1 MDLGALESEARELT
15 TNLDEIGIIDLGM
28 EIINNDILDLIQG
41 AGIEEDVIENS
52 YTETEPQSLIDI
64 VSKSSISDE
73 NKGLFFT
80 WYIGTVTTILSKKN
94 SPEAPKAP
102 KAPEYPKPFLTR
114 PAPHAPR
121 GLRAIRAKRGPHAAN
136 GYNGNTENTPRP
148 RKSRKRKSRK
158 AKARKATRRK

>member
-1 MDLGALESEARELT
+1 MDLNALEKQATDLT
-15 TNLDEIGIIDLGM
+15 VILDDIQIIDLGM
-28 EIINNDILDLIQG
+28 EIINNNILELMQG
-41 AGIEEDVIENS
+41 AGIEEDVIDNS

-80 WYIGTVTTILSKKN
+80 WYIGTVTTILSKTN
-94 SPEAPKAP
+94 SP

-121 GLRAIRAKRGPHAAN
+121 GLRAISAKRGKYKNNN
-136 GYNGNTENTPRP
+136 GYNGNNETNGNTRRQ
-148 RKSRKRKSRK
+148 RKRKRKSRK
-158 AKARKATRRK
+158 ARK

>member
-1 MDLGALESEARELT
+1 MDLNDLEKQATDLT
-15 TNLDEIGIIDLGM
+15 VTLDDIQIIDLGM
-28 EIINNDILDLIQG
+28 EIINNNILELMQG
-41 AGIEEDVIENS
+41 AGIEEDVIDNS

-80 WYIGTVTTILSKKN
+80 WYIGTVTTILSKTN
-94 SPEAPKAP
+94 SPQAP

-121 GLRAIRAKRGPHAAN
+121 GLRAISAKRGKYKNNN
-136 GYNGNTENTPRP
+136 GYNGNNETNGNTR
-148 RKSRKRKSRK
+148 RKRKRKSRK
-158 AKARKATRRK
+158 ARK

>member
-1 MDLGALESEARELT
+1 MDLNALEKQATDLT
-15 TNLDEIGIIDLGM
+15 VTLDDIQIIDLGM
-28 EIINNDILDLIQG
+28 EIINNNILELMQG
-41 AGIEEDVIENS
+41 AGIEEDVIDNS

-80 WYIGTVTTILSKKN
+80 WYIGTVTTILSKTN
-94 SPEAPKAP
+94 SPDAPQAP

-121 GLRAIRAKRGPHAAN
+121 GLRAISAKRGKYKNNN
-136 GYNGNTENTPRP
+136 GYNGNNETNGNTR
-148 RKSRKRKSRK
+148 RQRMRKRKSRK
-158 AKARKATRRK
+158 ARK

>member
-15 TNLDEIGIIDLGM
+15 TNLDDIQIIDLGM
-28 EIINNDILDLIQG
+28 EIINNNILELMQG
-41 AGIEEDVIENS
+41 AGIEEDVIDNS

-80 WYIGTVTTILSKKN
+80 WYIGTVTTILSKTN
-94 SPEAPKAP
+94 SPDAPQAP

-121 GLRAIRAKRGPHAAN
+121 GLRAISAKRGKYKNNN
-136 GYNGNTENTPRP
+136 GYNGNNETNGNTR
-148 RKSRKRKSRK
+148 RQRMRKRKSRK
-158 AKARKATRRK
+158 ARK

>member
-1 MDLGALESEARELT
+1 MDLNALEKQATDLT
-15 TNLDEIGIIDLGM
+15 VRLDDIQIIDLGM
-28 EIINNDILDLIQG
+28 EIINNNILELMQA
-41 AGIEEDVIENS
+41 AGIEEDVIDNS

-80 WYIGTVTTILSKKN
+80 WYIGTVITILSKTN

-114 PAPHAPR
+114 PTPHAPR
-121 GLRAIRAKRGPHAAN
+121 GLRAIRGKRGKYGPNKNNN
-136 GYNGNTENTPRP
+136 GYNGNNETNGNTR
-148 RKSRKRKSRK
+148 RQRKRKIKSRK
-158 AKARKATRRK
+158 ARK